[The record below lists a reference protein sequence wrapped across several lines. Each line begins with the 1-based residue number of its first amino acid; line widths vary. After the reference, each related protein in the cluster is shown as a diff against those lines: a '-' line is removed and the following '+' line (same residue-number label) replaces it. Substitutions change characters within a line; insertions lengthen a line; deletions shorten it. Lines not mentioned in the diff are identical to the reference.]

1 VTTTRDLFRARNG
14 FRIAA
19 AGVLGL
25 GVSAAVL
32 AQGGP
37 PFVTDDPG
45 TPGDRRWEINVAFVA
60 EKRGGE
66 QRLATPLV
74 DANYGWG
81 DRIQLKLEVPWVVQS
96 TREEPVRNGL
106 GNALLGV
113 KWRFADEE
121 KSGIAVA
128 FYPQVEINLVSS
140 SASRGLAER
149 RTSLLL
155 PLAFEKNLGPFS
167 ANMEIGHQFREGEK
181 GLWFG
186 GLALGRGLSD
196 RLEVLA
202 EVFGLASARFAGV
215 EFSGNIGGRWKV
227 GRRLVLLVSVGTG
240 IRGSP
245 DQPRAGLLTYAGIQL
260 LLGGP

>member
-1 VTTTRDLFRARNG
+1 M
-14 FRIAA
+14 AA
-19 AGVLGL
+19 AGALGL
-25 GVSAAVL
+25 AVSATVL

-45 TPGDRRWEINVAFVA
+45 TPGDGRWEINVAFLS
-60 EKRGGE
+60 EKREGE
-66 QRLATPLV
+66 RRLETPLV

-96 TREEPVRNGL
+96 TREEPVRNGV

-113 KWRFADEE
+113 KWRFAEE
-121 KSGIAVA
+121 ENRGVAVA
-128 FYPQVEINLVSS
+128 FYPQVEINLLSS
-140 SASRGLAER
+140 STRRGLAER
-149 RTSLLL
+149 GTGLLL
-155 PLAFEKNLGPFS
+155 PLAIEKNLGPFS
-167 ANMEIGHQFREGEK
+167 TNLEIGHQFREGEK

-196 RLEVLA
+196 RLELAA
-202 EVFGLASARFAGV
+202 EVFGLASTRFATV

-227 GRRLVLLVSVGTG
+227 GRRLVLLVSAGTG

-245 DQPRAGLLTYAGIQL
+245 DQPRAGLLTYAGAQL
-260 LLGGP
+260 LLGGR